1 MKKCIECGGPVTGRS
16 DKKYCSD
23 ECRTA
28 YNNGRYR
35 KELSVVLSVNRI
47 LRKNYIILD
56 SLYLR
61 GIKKSDLITIAKLG
75 FDHRF
80 CTSFTKSVT
89 GNKKELFCY
98 DYSIYINNKS
108 EVRIKKHIFA
118 SRG

>member
-1 MKKCIECGGPVTGRS
+1 MKKCIECGGTVIGRS

-35 KELSVVLSVNRI
+35 KELSIALSVNRI

-56 SLYLR
+56 SLYR
-61 GIKKSDLITIAKLG
+61 KGIKKSDLITIAKLG

-80 CTSFTKSVT
+80 CTSFSEPATK
-89 GNKKELFCY
+89 KKRELFCY
-98 DYSIYINNKS
+98 DYSICITNKS
-108 EVRIKKHIFA
+108 DVRIKKHIFVIP
-118 SRG
+118 